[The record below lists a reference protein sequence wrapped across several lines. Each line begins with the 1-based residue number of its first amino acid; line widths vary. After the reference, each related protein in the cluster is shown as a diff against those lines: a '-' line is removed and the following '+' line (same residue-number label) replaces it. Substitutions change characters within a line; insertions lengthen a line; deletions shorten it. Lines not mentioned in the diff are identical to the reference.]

1 MFLKFKCLLNLTSKV
16 KDSEDVGTIKIY
28 LHTVLPFPKTTVYEA
43 YYRRNMYCYSLG
55 IQDMKANIGYMS
67 VWDETV
73 ASRGSQE
80 ISACLIKHVKQH
92 PNQQIISYSDIC
104 AGQKSVL

>member
-1 MFLKFKCLLNLTSKV
+1 M

-28 LHTVLPFPKTTVYEA
+28 LHTVLPFPKTTVSEA
-43 YYRRNMYCYSLG
+43 YYRRNMYCLG
-55 IQDMKANIGYMS
+55 IQNMKANIGYMS
-67 VWDETV
+67 VLDETV

-80 ISACLIKHVKQH
+80 ISDCLIKHVKQH
-92 PNQQIISYSDIC
+92 PNQQIITYSDIY